1 MRQEWEAAHTVTE
14 ELVHGLPSRR
24 ANVTLTACPNGSHLW
39 CIGGEYFSEDGKA
52 YFYNDMHHYS
62 PEKDEWRKFVSQ
74 TYPGPRSA
82 HSVVAS
88 PAAGGKLYLFGGEF
102 LSLYQ
107 NSFHHYHYRDFW
119 VFDIP
124 THTWERIETK
134 VRPSARSGHRMAMW
148 KHFIV
153 PFGGF
158 YDPGFRTQHLKD
170 TWIFDKQEYKWR
182 QFEFKDSERQP
193 SGFSFLPTTDG
204 IVLHGGYCKEYTKG
218 KCPVGVILNDTW
230 FLRISLDP
238 SLPNPIT
245 LKREK
250 RKTASSV
257 HMPMARAGCT
267 MTLWSAKGTGVM
279 FGGVTDQERGEEGL
293 ESRLIWIPA
302 NKSRTM
308 GHNTSQKAEKE
319 ERRSEEEA
327 GQEHP
332 RR

>member
-24 ANVTLTACPNGSHLW
+24 ANVTLTACPNGNHLW

-62 PEKDEWRKFVSQ
+62 PEKDEC
-74 TYPGPRSA
+74 T
-82 HSVVAS
+82 SVVAS

-218 KCPVGVILNDTW
+218 KCPVG
-230 FLRISLDP
+230 ISLDP

-267 MTLWSAKGTGVM
+267 MTLWSAKGTGVV
-279 FGGVTDQERGEEGL
+279 FGGVTDEERGEEGL

-308 GHNTSQKAEKE
+308 GHHTSQKAEKE